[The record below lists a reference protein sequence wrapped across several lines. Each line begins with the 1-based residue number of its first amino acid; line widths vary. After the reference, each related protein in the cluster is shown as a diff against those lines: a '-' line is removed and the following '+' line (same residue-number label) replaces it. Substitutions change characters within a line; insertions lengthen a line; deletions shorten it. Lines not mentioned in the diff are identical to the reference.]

1 MAFVR
6 EFIGVRASSSQAS
19 AQKEKN
25 DMANHKTSSWL
36 DPKSDTPL
44 IEEQARRLNTFV
56 EALADGRVD
65 KGEVAAQEARLV
77 AAMKEV
83 EPLLEPA
90 LHEKVTKLL
99 CELTAYD
106 LMNVLHVMGTS
117 RPKTKFRG

>member
-1 MAFVR
+1 MATL
-6 EFIGVRASSSQAS
+6 
-19 AQKEKN
+19 AQKEIP
-25 DMANHKTSSWL
+25 MAHQHKSSWL
-36 DPKSDTPL
+36 DAKSETPL
-44 IEEQARRLNTFV
+44 IEEQARRLNSFV
-56 EALADGRVD
+56 EALADGHVD
-65 KGEVAAQEARLV
+65 ASEVAAQEARLV

-106 LMNVLHVMGTS
+106 LMNVLHAMGAS

>member
-1 MAFVR
+1 MAH
-6 EFIGVRASSSQAS
+6 Q
-19 AQKEKN
+19 
-25 DMANHKTSSWL
+25 HKSGWL

-65 KGEVAAQEARLV
+65 KNEVAAQEARLV

-90 LHEKVTKLL
+90 VHEKVTKLL

-106 LMNVLHVMGTS
+106 LMNVLHAMDAS